1 MKIQTTSGFVCEID
15 ENKVRD
21 WRFVKNL
28 AKCEDMNTMPICL
41 AFCVPF
47 ILGEDG
53 ENALMEHI
61 KEDSGLIATDKVL
74 TEFREILDKIKEN
87 NEIKKSSSS
96 QA

>member
-1 MKIQTTSGFVCEID
+1 MDYKKGQGKMNLGRSYFKI
-15 ENKVRD
+15 
-21 WRFVKNL
+21 
-28 AKCEDMNTMPICL
+28 
-41 AFCVPF
+41 FCVPF

>member
-28 AKCEDMNTMPICL
+28 AKCEDVKTMPIGL

-61 KEDSGLIATDKVL
+61 QEDSGLIATDKIL

-87 NEIKKSSSS
+87 TEIKKSSSS